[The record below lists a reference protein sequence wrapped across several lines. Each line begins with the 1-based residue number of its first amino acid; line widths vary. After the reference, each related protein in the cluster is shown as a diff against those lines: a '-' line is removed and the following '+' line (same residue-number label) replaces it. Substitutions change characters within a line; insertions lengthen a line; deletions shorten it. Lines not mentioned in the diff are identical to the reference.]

1 MKGGIIMAIKS
12 ANVLARVEP
21 EIKEKAES
29 IMSQLGLP
37 ASVVINALYK
47 QIIMT
52 KSIPFSLSLPKE
64 PPTLDSMTTEEFNS
78 IMETGLSQAKADQSR
93 PVADVFADLRQEIR

>member
-1 MKGGIIMAIKS
+1 MATKS
-12 ANVLARVEP
+12 ANILARVEP
-21 EIKEKAES
+21 EVKEQAES

-52 KSIPFSLSLPKE
+52 KSIPFSLSLPKK
-64 PPTLDSMTTEEFNS
+64 PATLDSMTTEEFNS
-78 IMETGLSQAKADQSR
+78 IMETGLLQAKADQSR
-93 PVADVFADLRQEIR
+93 PVANVIADLAQLDLK

>member
-1 MKGGIIMAIKS
+1 MAVKS

-21 EIKEKAES
+21 DVKEQAEEILSK
-29 IMSQLGLP
+29 LGLP

-52 KSIPFSLSLPKE
+52 KSIPFPLSLPKE
-64 PPTLDSMTTEEFNS
+64 PATLDSMTTEKFDS
-78 IMETGLSQAKADQSR
+78 IMENGFSQAKADQSR
-93 PVADVFADLRQEIR
+93 PIADVFQELRQELQ

>member
-1 MKGGIIMAIKS
+1 MATKS

-21 EIKEKAES
+21 ETKKQAEEILS
-29 IMSQLGLP
+29 RLGIP

-52 KSIPFSLSLPKE
+52 GSIPFHLSLPKE
-64 PPTLDSMTTEEFNS
+64 PMSLDSMTTAELNS

-93 PVADVFADLRQEIR
+93 PASEVFADLRQELK

>member
-1 MKGGIIMAIKS
+1 MATKS

-21 EIKEKAES
+21 EVKEKAES

-64 PPTLDSMTTEEFNS
+64 PVTLDSMSATEFNS
-78 IMETGLSQAKADQSR
+78 IMKKGLSQAKADQSR
-93 PVADVFADLRQEIR
+93 PALDVFADLRQELQ

>member
-1 MKGGIIMAIKS
+1 MATKS

-64 PPTLDSMTTEEFNS
+64 PATLDSMTIKEFNS
-78 IMETGLSQAKADQSR
+78 IMEKGLSQAKSDQSR
-93 PVADVFADLRQEIR
+93 PVDDVFSDLRRELR